1 MRSLRFLRSGMTATL
16 VVLLLFSVASAAPL
30 DDLIA
35 AASKEGTLDFY
46 GPSTLKADGAQAFS
60 QAFNKKYGT
69 NINVKF
75 IPSGSM
81 TRDVGKVATQAA
93 TGAPPEWD
101 VMVATDAHHASL
113 WLRKLHKPFDYRSL
127 GVDEKLI
134 DHDSSSISF
143 VHQYIVPVY
152 NNSMVSPQDA
162 PKSWEDLLHPR
173 WKGKLGVTTATHHFG
188 RLATGPWGEE
198 KTTAYVKALAQQ
210 NPVVGQLGPTYTRLQ
225 LGEILVAF
233 SLTDS
238 YIYLAKQTG
247 APVAAA
253 DEVQPV
259 IAPSYHVG
267 VLKGAQHPNAAHLFA
282 IFMTTPESQ
291 QIWEREVGV
300 SSALI
305 PGTAYYRK
313 AKGKQMI
320 YMSKD
325 QAEKVDQ
332 LAKKYGKIVGIR

>member
-1 MRSLRFLRSGMTATL
+1 VGLI
-16 VVLLLFSVASAAPL
+16 VLQWLSVASAAPL
-30 DDLIA
+30 DDLVA
-35 AASKEGTLDFY
+35 AARKEGTLDFY
-46 GPSTLKADGAQAFS
+46 GPSTLKADGGQTLA
-60 QAFNKKYGT
+60 QAFNKKFGT
-69 NINVKF
+69 SINVRF

-113 WLRKLHKPFDYRSL
+113 WLRKLQKPFDYKSL

-134 DHDSSSISF
+134 DHEGGSISF
-143 VHQYIVPVY
+143 VHQYIVPAY
-152 NNSMVSPQDA
+152 NSSMVAPKDA
-162 PKSWEDLLHPR
+162 PKSWEDLLQPK
-173 WKGKLGVTTATHHFG
+173 WKGKLGATTATHHLG
-188 RLATGPWGEE
+188 RLGVGPWGEE

-210 NPVVGQLGPTYTRLQ
+210 NPVVGELGPTYTRLQ

-238 YIYLAKQTG
+238 YIHLAKQTG
-247 APVAAA
+247 APVAEAI
-253 DEVQPV
+253 EVQPV

-267 VLKGAQHPNAAHLFA
+267 AIKGARHPNAAHLFA
-282 IFMTTPESQ
+282 VFMTMMESQ
-291 QIWEREVGV
+291 QVWETTVGV

-305 PGTAYYRK
+305 PGTAYYQK

-320 YMSKD
+320 YMRQD
-325 QAEKVDQ
+325 QSEKVES
-332 LAKKYGKIVGIR
+332 LAKRYGKMIGLL

>member
-1 MRSLRFLRSGMTATL
+1 MRSVRLLCSGLVAGLVFLRW
-16 VVLLLFSVASAAPL
+16 FSIAPGAPI
-30 DDLIA
+30 DELIA
-35 AASKEGTLDFY
+35 GARKEGTLNFY
-46 GPSTLKADGAQAFS
+46 GPSTLKAEGAQILA

-113 WLRKLHKPFDYRSL
+113 WLRKLQKPFDYKSL

-134 DHDSSSISF
+134 DHDGGAISF
-143 VHQYIVPVY
+143 VHQYIVPAY
-152 NNSMVSPQDA
+152 NSSLVAPLDA
-162 PKSWEDLLHPR
+162 PKSWEDLLQPK
-173 WKGKLGVTTATHHFG
+173 WKGKVGVTTATHHLG
-188 RLATGPWGEE
+188 RLAFGPWGEE

-210 NPVVGQLGPTYTRLQ
+210 NPVVGELGPTYTRLQ

-238 YIYLAKQTG
+238 YIHVAKQSG
-247 APVAAA
+247 APISEAV
-253 DEVQPV
+253 EVQPV
-259 IAPSYHVG
+259 VAPSYHIG
-267 VLKGAQHPNAAHLFA
+267 VLKGAPHPNTAHLFA
-282 IFMTTPESQ
+282 VFMTMPESQ
-291 QIWEREVGV
+291 QVWERTVAV

-305 PGTAYYRK
+305 PGTAYYQK
-313 AKGKQMI
+313 AQGKQMI
-320 YMSKD
+320 YMRKEQSD
-325 QAEKVDQ
+325 KVES
-332 LAKKYGKIVGIR
+332 LAREYGKMIGLL

>member
-1 MRSLRFLRSGMTATL
+1 MTATL

>member
-1 MRSLRFLRSGMTATL
+1 
-16 VVLLLFSVASAAPL
+16 
-30 DDLIA
+30 
-35 AASKEGTLDFY
+35 
-46 GPSTLKADGAQAFS
+46 
-60 QAFNKKYGT
+60 
-69 NINVKF
+69 
-75 IPSGSM
+75 M
-81 TRDVGKVATQAA
+81 TRDVGKVASQAA
-93 TGAPPEWD
+93 TGAPLEWD
-101 VMVATDAHHASL
+101 LMVATDAHHASL

-162 PKSWEDLLHPR
+162 PKSWEDLLQPR

-188 RLATGPWGEE
+188 RLAVGPWGEE

-291 QIWEREVGV
+291 QIWERTVGV

-313 AKGKQMI
+313 AQGKQMI

-332 LAKKYGKIVGIR
+332 LAKTYGKIVGIR

>member
-1 MRSLRFLRSGMTATL
+1 MQSLRLLCSGITAAL
-16 VVLLLFSVASAAPL
+16 VVLQWLSLAAAAPL
-30 DDLIA
+30 DDLVLA
-35 AASKEGTLDFY
+35 AGKEGTLDFY
-46 GPSTLKADGAQAFS
+46 GPSTLKADGAEALAR
-60 QAFNKKYGT
+60 AFNKKYST
-69 NINVKF
+69 HIDVKF
-75 IPSGSM
+75 VPSGSM

-113 WLRKLHKPFDYRSL
+113 WLRKLQKPFDYRSL
-127 GVDEKLI
+127 GVEERLI

-152 NNSMVSPQDA
+152 NSSMVSPKDA
-162 PKSWEDLLHPR
+162 PKSWEDLLNPR

-188 RLATGPWGEE
+188 RLAAGPWGEE

-210 NPVVGQLGPTYTRLQ
+210 NLVVGELGPTYTRLQ

-247 APVAAA
+247 APIAAA
-253 DEVQPV
+253 EEVQPV

-282 IFMTTPESQ
+282 VFMTTPESQ
-291 QIWEREVGV
+291 QLWERTVGV

-320 YMSKD
+320 YMRKD

-332 LAKKYGKIVGIR
+332 LAKKYGQILGIR

>member
-1 MRSLRFLRSGMTATL
+1 MTATL
-16 VVLLLFSVASAAPL
+16 VVLLWFSLASAAPL

-188 RLATGPWGEE
+188 RLAVGSWGEE
-198 KTTAYVKALAQQ
+198 KTTAYVKALVQQ

-247 APVAAA
+247 APVASA

-267 VLKGAQHPNAAHLFA
+267 VLKRAQHPNAAHLFA

-291 QIWEREVGV
+291 QIWERTVGV

>member
-1 MRSLRFLRSGMTATL
+1 MRSLRLLRSGMTATL
-16 VVLLLFSVASAAPL
+16 VVLLLFSLASAAPL

>member
-1 MRSLRFLRSGMTATL
+1 MRSLRLLYLILTAAFA
-16 VVLLLFSVASAAPL
+16 VLQWISVAPAAPL

-35 AASKEGTLDFY
+35 AARKEGTLDFY
-46 GPSTLKADGAQAFS
+46 GPSTLKNDGAQALA

-75 IPSGSM
+75 LPSGSM

-113 WLRKLHKPFDYRSL
+113 WLRKLHKPFDYKSL
-127 GVDEKLI
+127 AVDEKLI
-134 DHDSSSISF
+134 DHDGGSISF
-143 VHQYIVPVY
+143 VHQYIVPAY
-152 NNSMVSPQDA
+152 NSSMVSSKDA
-162 PKSWEDLLHPR
+162 PKSWEDLLQPK
-173 WKGKLGVTTATHHFG
+173 WKGKLGVTTATHHLG
-188 RLATGPWGEE
+188 RLAFGPWGEE

-210 NPVVGQLGPTYTRLQ
+210 NPVVGELGPTYTRLQ

-238 YIYLAKQTG
+238 YIHLAKQTG
-247 APVAAA
+247 APVVEAI
-253 DEVQPV
+253 EVQPV
-259 IAPSYHVG
+259 IAPAYHVG
-267 VLKGAQHPNAAHLFA
+267 VLKGAPHPNAAHLFA
-282 IFMTTPESQ
+282 LFMTMPESQ
-291 QIWEREVGV
+291 QVWERTVGV

-305 PGTAYYRK
+305 PGTAYYQK

-320 YMSKD
+320 YMRKD
-325 QAEKVDQ
+325 QSEKVES
-332 LAKKYGKIVGIR
+332 LAKSYGKMIGLL

>member
-1 MRSLRFLRSGMTATL
+1 MQSLRLLCSGITATF
-16 VVLLLFSVASAAPL
+16 VLLQGLSLAPAAPL

-35 AASKEGTLDFY
+35 AASKEGTVNFY
-46 GPSTLKADGAQAFS
+46 GPSTLQAEGTQAIA
-60 QAFNKKYGT
+60 QAFNKKYRT
-69 NINVKF
+69 NINVNF

-81 TRDVGKVATQAA
+81 TRDVGKVATLAA

-113 WLRKLHKPFDYRSL
+113 WLRKLHKPFDYKSL
-127 GVDEKLI
+127 GLDEKLI
-134 DHDSSSISF
+134 DHDSSSITF
-143 VHQYIVPVY
+143 VHQYIVPAY
-152 NNSMVSPQDA
+152 NSSMVSPQDA
-162 PKSWEDLLHPR
+162 PKSWQDLLQPK
-173 WKGKLGVTTATHHFG
+173 WKGKVGVTTATHHFG
-188 RLATGPWGEE
+188 RLAAGPWGEE

-210 NPVVGQLGPTYTRLQ
+210 NPVVGELGPTYTRLQ
-225 LGEILVAF
+225 LGEIVVAF

-247 APVAAA
+247 APIASA

-267 VLKGAQHPNAAHLFA
+267 VLKGAQHPSAAHLFA
-282 IFMTTPESQ
+282 VFMTTPESQ
-291 QIWEREVGV
+291 KIWERTVGV

-305 PGTAYYRK
+305 PGTAYYEK

-325 QAEKVDQ
+325 QAQKVDQ
-332 LAKKYGKIVGIR
+332 LAKKYGQIVGIR

>member
-16 VVLLLFSVASAAPL
+16 VVLLLFSLASAAPL

-210 NPVVGQLGPTYTRLQ
+210 NPVVGQLGPTYTPTPTGRDSRRVQFDRQ
-225 LGEILVAF
+225 LYLP
-233 SLTDS
+233 SQTDGGS
-238 YIYLAKQTG
+238 G
-247 APVAAA
+247 RR
-253 DEVQPV
+253 
-259 IAPSYHVG
+259 G
-267 VLKGAQHPNAAHLFA
+267 
-282 IFMTTPESQ
+282 
-291 QIWEREVGV
+291 
-300 SSALI
+300 
-305 PGTAYYRK
+305 
-313 AKGKQMI
+313 
-320 YMSKD
+320 
-325 QAEKVDQ
+325 
-332 LAKKYGKIVGIR
+332 